1 MKPLGPPSIRQ
12 KQRFVIMLTST
23 AALMLACAGFMIY
36 DAVTFRR
43 SMTRQ
48 LETLAGVLGANS
60 AAALDFGDASH
71 AEEVLSALRFQRG
84 ILFGCIYTQEGKVLA
99 QYPATERRPE
109 VAMPLG
115 EIERFE
121 RDRLILF
128 RRIEHRGEALGFI
141 CLESNLESLQERLW
155 QYVGIAVVLLAVAL
169 LVAYL
174 VSSRLERLISEPI
187 LDVVRATRAVARDR
201 DYSVRVSRASDDELG
216 QLIDGFNGMLMQ
228 IQDRDLALEKARS
241 ELEARVGERTHE
253 LSAEVAERRRAEE
266 EADRAK
272 NAAEA
277 ANRAKSEFLA
287 VMSHEIRTPMN
298 AIIGMTGLLLDTGLQ
313 PRQREFVD
321 AVRTSGESLL
331 EIINGILD
339 FSKIESSKLV
349 LEPTDF
355 DLRSLVD
362 GVLELLAPRAQDKGL
377 ELAAVMKPDVPVALH
392 GDDGRL
398 RQVLVNLVG
407 NAIKF
412 TERGEVVLR
421 TTCVASTPTEARIR
435 FEVCDTGIGISPEAQ
450 RNLFAPFVQAD
461 STTTRRFGGT
471 GLGLAIS
478 RRLAELMGGGIGVV
492 SKARQGS
499 TFWLEVVFGRRA
511 AGASMP
517 VPGGLVGARI
527 LVVDHQPVTREGI
540 SAMLRGWGLEP
551 LEAEAGEVAMRLLKA
566 AISERRPIP
575 FVIAE
580 RHLPDLSGIAL
591 AKQTQELSQ
600 PPTLLLISSVSESLV
615 PCQAPGVVAQL
626 PKPVK
631 QSSLLDTLLR
641 AASPSPDRVNGES
654 DFVRRPI
661 PTGPVL
667 PPKLR
672 ILVAEDH
679 DINRRLAMLMLQ
691 KLGYRPHFVSD
702 GSEALEAWERL
713 PYDLILMDCQMPVM
727 DGYTA
732 TREIRRRESTGV
744 SKGRRRTP
752 VVALTANALRG
763 DAEKCLAVGMDGYL
777 SKPVRLEELQAAI
790 ARYSAQE
797 EPTEEA
803 NEESLN
809 RAAAERA
816 SEVVQVSAA
825 EPPQAEMSKPHPC
838 VGTIRQLQR
847 ELGAEATAELLSSFL
862 ADTPPRLEEL
872 RRLVTGS
879 DRMVFARAAHS
890 LAGSCG
896 IFGLNEMR
904 ELGLR
909 LEDQAEASGPEAMS
923 ALFEAMEE
931 GFAAVRQDL
940 ERLQADAARAARL
953 C

>member
-1 MKPLGPPSIRQ
+1 MKLLGAPSIRQ
-12 KQRFVIMLTST
+12 KQRLVIMLSSA
-23 AALMLACAGFMIY
+23 AALVLACTGFMIY

-60 AAALDFGDASH
+60 AAALDFGDATH
-71 AEEVLSALRFQRG
+71 AEEVLSALRSERG
-84 ILFGCIYTQEGKVLA
+84 IIFGCIYSPDGKVFA
-99 QYPATERRPE
+99 QYPSAARPAE
-109 VAMPLG
+109 VSLPLG
-115 EIERFE
+115 ETERFE
-121 RDRLILF
+121 SDRLVLF
-128 RRIEHRGEALGFI
+128 RRIEHRGESLGTVR
-141 CLESNLESLQERLW
+141 LETSLEPLRERLR
-155 QYVGIAVVLLAVAL
+155 QYVGLAVALLVVAL

-174 VSSRLERLISEPI
+174 VSSRLEYVISEPI
-187 LDVVRATRAVARDR
+187 LDLVRATRSVARDR
-201 DYSVRVSRASDDELG
+201 DYSVRVTRASDDELG

-228 IQDRDLALEKARS
+228 IQERDRALEQARV
-241 ELEARVGERTHE
+241 ELEARVEERTRE
-253 LSAEVAERRRAEE
+253 LSTEVAERRRAEE
-266 EADRAK
+266 EAERAK

-377 ELAAVMKPDVPVALH
+377 ELAAVLKPEVPVALH
-392 GDDGRL
+392 GDDGRV

-412 TERGEVVLR
+412 TERGQVTLR
-421 TTCVASTPTEARIR
+421 TTCVTSSPDEARIR
-435 FEVCDTGIGISPEAQ
+435 FEVADTGIGISAEAQ

-478 RRLAELMGGGIGVV
+478 RRLAELMGGRIGVE
-492 SKARQGS
+492 STPGKGT
-499 TFWLEVVFGRRA
+499 TFWMEVVFGRRTS
-511 AGASMP
+511 GASMP

-551 LEAEAGEVAMRLLKA
+551 QEADSGEAALNFLRTA
-566 AISERRPIP
+566 AAERRPIP

-591 AKQTQELSQ
+591 AQKAQELAQ
-600 PPTLLLISSVSESLV
+600 PPALILISSVSESLV
-615 PCQAPGVVAQL
+615 PCQAPGVLAQL

-641 AASPSPDRVNGES
+641 AASPSPDRVNGET
-654 DFVRRPI
+654 DFVRRPV
-661 PTGPVL
+661 PTGPLL
-667 PPKLR
+667 PPNLR

-702 GSEALEAWERL
+702 GSEALQAWERL

-732 TREIRRRESTGV
+732 TREIRRRESAGV
-744 SKGRRRTP
+744 MPGRHRTP
-752 VVALTANALRG
+752 IVALTANALRG

-790 ARYSAQE
+790 ARYSAQDE
-797 EPTEEA
+797 EPTPPEA
-803 NEESLN
+803 PPCASGVAPES
-809 RAAAERA
+809 AAPPA
-816 SEVVQVSAA
+816 SEPGGSA
-825 EPPQAEMSKPHPC
+825 PPC
-838 VGTIRQLQR
+838 VATIRQLQD
-847 ELGAEATAELLSSFL
+847 ELGAEATAELLASFL
-862 ADTPPRLEEL
+862 ADTPPRLLEL
-872 RRLVTGS
+872 RRLAVGS
-879 DRMVFARAAHS
+879 DRVVFARAAHS

-896 IFGLNEMR
+896 IFGLHAMR

-909 LEDQAEASGPEAMS
+909 IEKQADTADSETMS
-923 ALFEAMEE
+923 AMFRDLETGFET
-931 GFAAVRQDL
+931 VRADL
-940 ERLQADAARAARL
+940 ERLQAAAALAGSSAAG
-953 C
+953 

>member
-1 MKPLGPPSIRQ
+1 MKLLGAPSIRQ
-12 KQRFVIMLTST
+12 KQRLVLMLSST
-23 AALMLACAGFMIY
+23 AAVVLACVGFMIY
-36 DAVTFRR
+36 DAVTIRR

-48 LETLAGVLGANS
+48 LATLAEVLGAHS
-60 AAALDFGDASH
+60 VAALESVDAGGVQR
-71 AEEVLSALRFQRG
+71 VLSALQSQRD
-84 ILFGCIYTQEGKVLA
+84 ILFGCIYSSDGRVLA
-99 QYPATERRPE
+99 QYPVEAERTA

-115 EIERFE
+115 DTERFE
-121 RDRLILF
+121 SDRLVLF
-128 RRIEHRGEALGFI
+128 RRIMHRGASLGVI
-141 CLESNLESLQERLW
+141 GLETSLEPLRERLW
-155 QYVGIAVVLLAVAL
+155 QHVGIAVALLAVAL

-174 VSSRLERLISEPI
+174 VSSRLEHVISEPI
-187 LDVVRATRAVARDR
+187 LDLVRATRSVARDR
-201 DYSVRVSRASDDELG
+201 DYSVRVTRASEDELG

-228 IQDRDLALEKARS
+228 IQERDRALEQARV
-241 ELEARVGERTHE
+241 ELEARVEERTRE
-253 LSAEVAERRRAEE
+253 LSTEVAERRRAEE
-266 EADRAK
+266 EAERAK
-272 NAAEA
+272 DAAEA
-277 ANRAKSEFLA
+277 ANRAKSDFLA

-331 EIINGILD
+331 DIINGILD

-377 ELAAVMKPDVPVALH
+377 ELAAVMKPEVPVALH

-398 RQVLVNLVG
+398 RQVLVNLLG

-412 TERGEVVLR
+412 TERGQVTLR
-421 TTCVASTPTEARIR
+421 TTCVTSSPQEARIR
-435 FEVCDTGIGISPEAQ
+435 FEVADTGIGISAEAQ

-478 RRLAELMGGGIGVV
+478 RRLAELMGGGIGVE
-492 SKARQGS
+492 SSPGKGT
-499 TFWLEVVFGRRA
+499 TFWLEVVFGRRQS
-511 AGASMP
+511 GASMP

-540 SAMLRGWGLEP
+540 SSMLRGWGLEP
-551 LEAEAGEVAMRLLKA
+551 QEAESGEAAMHLLKVA
-566 AISERRPIP
+566 AGERRPVP

-591 AKQTQELSQ
+591 AKQAQELTQ
-600 PPTLLLISSVSESLV
+600 PPALILISSVSESLV
-615 PCQAPGVVAQL
+615 PCQAPGVLAQL

-641 AASPSPDRVNGES
+641 AASPLPDRVNGES
-654 DFVRRPI
+654 DFVRRPV
-661 PTGPVL
+661 PTGPLL
-667 PPKLR
+667 PPNLR

-732 TREIRRRESTGV
+732 TREIRRRESAGAIP
-744 SKGRRRTP
+744 GRRRTP

-790 ARYSAQE
+790 ARYSAQDE
-797 EPTEEA
+797 EPTPTEYPNDASGGISESTAAHSSEEGG
-803 NEESLN
+803 SL
-809 RAAAERA
+809 
-816 SEVVQVSAA
+816 
-825 EPPQAEMSKPHPC
+825 HPC
-838 VGTIRQLQR
+838 VATIRQLQD
-847 ELGAEATAELLSSFL
+847 ELGAEATAELLAAFL
-862 ADTPPRLEEL
+862 TDTPLRLQEL
-872 RRLVTGS
+872 RQLAAGS
-879 DRMVFARAAHS
+879 DRAVFARAAHS

-896 IFGLNEMR
+896 IFGLHTMR

-909 LEDQAEASGPEAMS
+909 IEKEAATADSEAMS
-923 ALFEAMEE
+923 AMFVELENGFES
-931 GFAAVRQDL
+931 VRRDL
-940 ERLQADAARAARL
+940 ERLQGAAALAAQSPL
-953 C
+953 A